1 MSARLGWHS
10 KDADLIGIPIRVVI
24 GKVWQREG
32 KFEPTVR
39 APKATTTVAEAE
51 LVEAVKASLT

>member
-32 KFEPTVR
+32 KFELTVR
-39 APKATTTVAEAE
+39 ATKATTTVAEAE